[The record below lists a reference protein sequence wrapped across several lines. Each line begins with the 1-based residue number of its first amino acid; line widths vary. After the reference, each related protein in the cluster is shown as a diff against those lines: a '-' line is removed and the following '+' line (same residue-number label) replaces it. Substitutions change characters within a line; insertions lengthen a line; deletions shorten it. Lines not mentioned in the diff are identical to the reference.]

1 MRRFASSSAPLER
14 ETEEDGRPREEAR
27 GFARA
32 RHPPRADYVA
42 EEARVTTHARTR
54 GSGAMARRPEVGVG
68 SEQGEGCP
76 SNQDI
81 PDLRKEDRI
90 KVSLARRSARTRF
103 ADAGPVKR
111 FRIFVR
117 GCARSLARDTS
128 TRCTTPSPRGG

>member
-1 MRRFASSSAPLER
+1 
-14 ETEEDGRPREEAR
+14 
-27 GFARA
+27 
-32 RHPPRADYVA
+32 
-42 EEARVTTHARTR
+42 
-54 GSGAMARRPEVGVG
+54 MARRPEVGGG

-81 PDLRKEDRI
+81 ADLRKEDRI

-103 ADAGPVKR
+103 ADASPVKR